1 MENTNHSM
9 KYFIA
14 MVIAMIFWG
23 VAWTVGKVAVSH
35 SNAEVSAFWR
45 YAISFITLIP
55 LIWYFKTPCKTDKI
69 GMIYIVGAGLL
80 TALFNYLFFV
90 GVSHGQAG
98 YGGTLV
104 TSLSP
109 ILTYFLAISL
119 FGVKVSTRQ
128 IIALSIGI
136 IGAIILLQIPSKGFG
151 FLNIDTLYFVLC
163 AISWS
168 LITILSQKASQKSDP
183 MFYALV
189 VFGITTFVNMYFAL
203 PYHPFDIASFDNTF
217 WISIFFM
224 GVLSGTFSTTLFFIS
239 AGKIGAHRAS
249 VFMFIV
255 PIGAIVSSY
264 FVYGETIELPTIL
277 GCLLAFISVVLFNM
291 KQKN

>member
-1 MENTNHSM
+1 MENTNHSV

-55 LIWYFKTPCKTDKI
+55 LIWYFKTPLKTDRI
-69 GMIYIVGAGLL
+69 GIIYIVGAGLL

-90 GVSHGQAG
+90 GVSHGAAG

-119 FGVKVSTRQ
+119 FGVQVSTRQ

-136 IGAIILLQIPSKGFG
+136 IGAIILLQIPFKGLD
-151 FLNIDTLYFVLC
+151 FLNIDTIYFVLC

-183 MFYALV
+183 MFYTLV
-189 VFGITTFVNMYFAL
+189 VFGITTFINMYFAL
-203 PYHPFDIASFDNTF
+203 PYHPFEISSFDTVF
-217 WISIFFM
+217 WMSILFM

-249 VFMFIV
+249 IFMFIV

-264 FVYGETIELPTIL
+264 FVYGETIDVSTLF
-277 GCLLAFISVVLFNM
+277 GCFLAFIAVVLFNYRPV
-291 KQKN
+291 K